1 MNLLQSMIIA
11 FSMYSKI
18 PMPRVEWQEKNMK
31 YAMCFFPLIGAVIGT
46 CVFLVGNGILRGNF
60 GILFFAGAMTLLPI
74 LITGGIHM
82 DGFLDTMDAL
92 SSYGDREK
100 KLAILKDSHAGAFA
114 IIGMGCYLVWSAAV
128 WSEVK
133 AEMLPVIGCG
143 YVLSRALSGFS
154 VVTFP
159 AARSSGLVKT
169 FQDGAHKTRVR
180 IVMLFWMTA
189 SAAGML
195 FCDRI
200 QGAAA
205 ILCGAGVFLYY
216 RHICRKQFGG
226 ITGDLAGYFL
236 QVCELVMLT
245 GIVVSGHFSAV

>member
-46 CVFLVGNGILRGNF
+46 CVLVIGNLLSAGTF
-60 GILFFAGAMTLLPI
+60 GKLFMAAVMTLLPI

-114 IIGMGCYLVWSAAV
+114 VLGMGCYLVWNVAV
-128 WSEVK
+128 WSEAR
-133 AEMLPVIGCG
+133 AEMLPVIACG
-143 YVLSRALSGFS
+143 YVLSRAFSGLS

-159 AARSSGLVKT
+159 AARNSGLVKT
-169 FQDGAHKTRVR
+169 FQDGAHKRRVR
-180 IVMLFWMTA
+180 IVMICWIAAVSLLMLYLDRKTGITA
-189 SAAGML
+189 V
-195 FCDRI
+195 
-200 QGAAA
+200 
-205 ILCGAGVFLYY
+205 LCAVIVFLYY
-216 RHICRKQFGG
+216 RRICRKQFGG

-236 QVCELVMLT
+236 QVCELAVLT
-245 GIVVSGHFSAV
+245 GIVLAG